1 MIPEM
6 LPHTAAFMR
15 SNSQNALRLLECRA
29 SMNVNTGES
38 RIHGYT
44 RRMPLLLDG
53 KLTIPL
59 YHGTNLLFY
68 DSIKEYG
75 LGGRN
80 PLAELRVIVLLKE
93 LIAISEESLAAD
105 EDWILRMQCAKFIA
119 SQEVTGG
126 GFNFRH
132 GSAYLAASLEKA
144 VRYAISSEFSS
155 EALAQFMMLWKRL
168 RDSHVT
174 LPPNVAN
181 GSRPIVEL
189 ASGRKAPLVIQ
200 VSDVAISSLTAEDGG
215 DPIASLNRIEPLA
228 SGENYVYEALLGD
241 ANFELHQP
249 ISVDNAMTFRVIR
262 EPSSDSAYSE
272 GYSLVLSRGES
283 SFDGPIGEVV
293 HKISLP

>member
-1 MIPEM
+1 
-6 LPHTAAFMR
+6 
-15 SNSQNALRLLECRA
+15 
-29 SMNVNTGES
+29 
-38 RIHGYT
+38 
-44 RRMPLLLDG
+44 MPLLLDG

-68 DSIKEYG
+68 DSIKEHG

-80 PLAELRVIVLLKE
+80 PLTELRVIELLKE
-93 LIAISEESLAAD
+93 LIAICEESLAAD

-132 GSAYLAASLEKA
+132 GSVYLAASLEKA
-144 VRYAISSEFSS
+144 LRYAVSSEFSS
-155 EALAQFMMLWKRL
+155 EALGQFMMLWKRL

-174 LPPNVAN
+174 LPPNVEN
-181 GSRPIVEL
+181 DSRAIVEL

-200 VSDVAISSLTAEDGG
+200 VSDVAISNLTAEDGG
-215 DPIASLNRIEPLA
+215 EPSASLSSVEPLA
-228 SGENYVYEALLGD
+228 SGENYIYQAFLGA
-241 ANFELHQP
+241 ANFELHQA
-249 ISVDNAMTFRVIR
+249 ISVENATTFRVIR
-262 EPSSDSAYSE
+262 EPSSDSACSK
-272 GYSLVLSRGES
+272 GYSLVLFRDES